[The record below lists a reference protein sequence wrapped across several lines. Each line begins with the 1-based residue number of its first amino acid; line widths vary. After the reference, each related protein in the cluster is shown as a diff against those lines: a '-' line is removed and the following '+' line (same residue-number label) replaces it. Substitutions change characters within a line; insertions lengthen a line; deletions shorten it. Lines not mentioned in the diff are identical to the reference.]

1 MGFNSSSLRKEI
13 TGELSE
19 WFMEHA
25 WKACVLERVPRVRI
39 PHSPQKY
46 KIMEAIY
53 SYYTR
58 RETSIETTLMLL
70 QDLLT
75 ERLTPEW
82 RKIWVNAS
90 NSGRTRFCFTIFNH
104 RGYTMRFLDA
114 GSFRQ
119 FRTDGNLD
127 EEIELIERFITSLSE
142 GTLNDVI
149 I

>member
-1 MGFNSSSLRKEI
+1 
-13 TGELSE
+13 
-19 WFMEHA
+19 
-25 WKACVLERVPRVRI
+25 
-39 PHSPQKY
+39 
-46 KIMEAIY
+46 MEAIY

-70 QDLLT
+70 QDLLM

-90 NSGRTRFCFTIFNH
+90 NSGRTRFCFTIFPN
-104 RGYTMRFLDA
+104 RGEYTMRFLDT

-127 EEIELIERFITSLSE
+127 EEIELIERFINSLSE
-142 GTLNDVI
+142 GTLNDI
-149 I
+149 II

>member
-1 MGFNSSSLRKEI
+1 
-13 TGELSE
+13 
-19 WFMEHA
+19 
-25 WKACVLERVPRVRI
+25 
-39 PHSPQKY
+39 
-46 KIMEAIY
+46 MEAIY

-70 QDLLT
+70 QDLLM

-82 RKIWVNAS
+82 RKIWVHAS
-90 NSGRTRFCFTIFNH
+90 NSGRTRFCFTIFPN
-104 RGYTMRFLDA
+104 RGQYTMRFLDA

-127 EEIELIERFITSLSE
+127 EEMEIIERFIDTLSE
-142 GTLNDVI
+142 GILNDVI